1 LSTAAGLGP
10 RRSEAI
16 LTPYSPT
23 PSVPV
28 PPLRRDL
35 RRSLAGLREGPARW
49 AKQAQRG
56 DAVPVGGGET
66 LPVGID
72 PRRDTIAR
80 GPVSVAY
87 HLVEEDPTKLW
98 SHYLLLTAVEEAFKN
113 LKGDLA
119 TSRIAPRIPGQDD
132 GNADIKCHRLRSQ
145 ADHAE

>member
-35 RRSLAGLREGPARW
+35 GDHSEAGRHWRGCARIQRRW

-66 LPVGID
+66 CQSASI
-72 PRRDTIAR
+72 RA
-80 GPVSVAY
+80 
-87 HLVEEDPTKLW
+87 
-98 SHYLLLTAVEEAFKN
+98 
-113 LKGDLA
+113 A
-119 TSRIAPRIPGQDD
+119 TVAPRATAA
-132 GNADIKCHRLRSQ
+132 ADVSRAFTERARLWRLLQINSP
-145 ADHAE
+145 